1 MLHTPTVSRSLLI
14 AVAMTMMAS
23 APVLAQDEA
32 ALRGFFEG
40 RRVTV
45 KIDMPG
51 TSDGVDVRADSNQ
64 PVDYQRYGDRLKQY
78 GAAIHAGE
86 STTVTLVKVKK
97 DLIEFQLGG
106 GGFGTFGD
114 DTSTSVDMPLVEKSQ
129 RERDLEKRVKEED
142 DGRRRR
148 ELEHDLAN
156 LRDARERE
164 NRRIE
169 AARTVAEARKREQV
183 AERRL
188 RGGSRFNVR
197 YDGAVPKDLR
207 PADVAAALGP
217 FVDMSGETAPQR
229 EAAGPPADRFVASED
244 APRKGMLRQDAERD
258 LGRPSD
264 ASERREGA
272 LTVVTL
278 VFVRP
283 GQRIT
288 AEFVDDVLIRY
299 SIASR

>member
-1 MLHTPTVSRSLLI
+1 MRHTPTFPRGLLI
-14 AVAMTMMAS
+14 ATAMTIAAS
-23 APVLAQDEA
+23 APALAQDEA
-32 ALRGFFEG
+32 ALKAFFEG

-51 TSDGVDVRADSNQ
+51 TSDGVDIRVDSNRPLDSQ
-64 PVDYQRYGDRLKQY
+64 QYGERLKQY
-78 GAAIHAGE
+78 GAAIHAGD
-86 STTVTLVKVKK
+86 SATVTLVKLKK

-114 DTSTSVDMPLVEKSQ
+114 DTDTSVNLPLMDKSQ
-129 RERDLEKRVKEED
+129 REKDLEKRIKEED
-142 DGRRRR
+142 DSRRRKA
-148 ELEHDLAN
+148 LEHDLSE
-156 LRDARERE
+156 LRERREGE

-169 AARTVAEARKREQV
+169 AARVVAEAQKREHL
-183 AERRL
+183 AEQRL
-188 RGGSRFNVR
+188 RGGSRFNIR
-197 YDGAVPKDLR
+197 YDGAVPRDLR
-207 PADVAAALGP
+207 PGGLAAALAP
-217 FVDMSGETAPQR
+217 FVDVSDDSAGAP
-229 EAAGPPADRFVASED
+229 EAARPPADAATAGD
-244 APRKGMLRQDAERD
+244 GAPRKGMLREEAERQ

-264 ASERREGA
+264 ASERREGT